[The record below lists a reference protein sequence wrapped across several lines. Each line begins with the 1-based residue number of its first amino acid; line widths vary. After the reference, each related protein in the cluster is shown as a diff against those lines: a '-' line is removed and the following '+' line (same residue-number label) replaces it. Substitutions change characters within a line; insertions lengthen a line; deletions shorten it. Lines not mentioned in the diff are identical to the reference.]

1 LTVSD
6 GDEHADTETTMPL
19 KREPT
24 PPGAITDL
32 FDRLHEL
39 HLDAGEPGVRQI
51 ATGIGRGVVSYT
63 TVHNVFRGPKVPK
76 WGHLELVVDQ
86 LGGDTE
92 TFRTLW
98 RSARQAELTTAV
110 TTGPTSKLSS
120 PDTNDHAVLAVQPVH
135 VDERFDFVM
144 VSSRL
149 PLHEHGAPRD
159 DLRTGVERTLH
170 ELVQD
175 RRGVWVGRPRD
186 ENGQHGLERLPNGT
200 PLLRLPLSDREIELY
215 MEGFCNS
222 TLWPLYHHAIE
233 RPEYQRDWHEA
244 YRLVNQRYAE
254 AVDQVT
260 ERGGAVWIHDYQ
272 LQLVP
277 ALLRERRPDL
287 RMGFFLHIPL
297 PPPELFM
304 QLPRRDAILRG
315 LLGADLV
322 GFQRPASARN
332 FLLLCAEVLGL
343 RVGSSSVHLDG
354 RTVLVDT
361 YPVSVDVDMIEH
373 TVGQT
378 RTRRRAQQ
386 IRAELG
392 NPEVLVAGL
401 DRLDY
406 TKGIEQR
413 LRAYGAILD
422 DTRSVTHSLAF
433 IQVSPV
439 GRERVARYAKLRERV
454 DRLAG
459 HLNASHGRMG
469 SPVVRYTNQRIGFDE
484 IMALYRAADVMVA
497 TSLSDGMNLVAK
509 EYIASRI
516 DNRGALVLSE
526 FTGAA
531 AELDEAILVNPND
544 ADELKQAILHAITMT
559 PTEQNR
565 RMKAMRDRLRI
576 HDSRAWADSF
586 MTSLDSVAPIRR

>member
-1 LTVSD
+1 
-6 GDEHADTETTMPL
+6 MPL

-39 HLDAGEPGVRQI
+39 HLDAGEPGVRHI

-76 WGHLELVVDQ
+76 WGHLELIVDQ
-86 LGGDTE
+86 LGGNTE
-92 TFRTLW
+92 TFRALW
-98 RSARQAELTTAV
+98 RAARQAELATPGTVSIAAHPK
-110 TTGPTSKLSS
+110 TDG
-120 PDTNDHAVLAVQPVH
+120 DAAPVP
-135 VDERFDFVM
+135 VDVGGQRFDFVM
-144 VSSRL
+144 AATKLL
-149 PLHEHGAPRD
+149 PYEEGAPSPGV
-159 DLRTGVERTLH
+159 RTGLEHTMHALTGDRKGVRVGWSAAANNPSG
-170 ELVQD
+170 LV
-175 RRGVWVGRPRD
+175 PTS
-186 ENGQHGLERLPNGT
+186 NGSH
-200 PLLRLPLSDREIELY
+200 LLWLPLSGDEIELY

-222 TLWPLYHHAIE
+222 TLWPLYHAIE
-233 RPEYQRDWHEA
+233 RPEFRRDWHEA
-244 YRLVNQRYAE
+244 YRLANDRYADV
-254 AVDQVT
+254 VDQLAA
-260 ERGGAVWIHDYQ
+260 RGAVVWVHDYQ

-277 ALLRERRPDL
+277 GLLRERRPDL
-287 RMGFFLHIPL
+287 RVGFFLHIPL

-304 QLPRRDAILRG
+304 QLPKREDVLRG
-315 LLGADLV
+315 LLGADVV
-322 GFQRPASARN
+322 GFQRPASVRN
-332 FLLLCAEVLGL
+332 FLLLCSEVLGL
-343 RVGSSSVHLDG
+343 RVGSGSVHVDG

-361 YPVSVDVDMIEH
+361 YPVSVDVDGIERA
-373 TVGQT
+373 VGQA
-378 RTRRRAQQ
+378 RIRRRAQQ

-392 NPEVLVAGL
+392 NPNVLVAGT

-422 DTRSVTHSLAF
+422 DARSVAHSLAF
-433 IQVSPV
+433 IQISPV
-439 GRERVARYAKLRERV
+439 SRGRVARYAELRERV

-469 SPVVRYTNQRIGFDE
+469 SPVVRYTNQAIDSDE
-484 IMALYRAADVMVA
+484 LIALYRAADVMVA

-509 EYIASRI
+509 EYVASRV

-544 ADELKQAILHAITMT
+544 ADELKHAILRAITMS

-565 RMKAMRDRLRI
+565 RMKAMRDHLRS
-576 HDSRAWADSF
+576 HDSHAWIASF
-586 MTSLDSVAPIRR
+586 MTSLDSTWAPRRQG